1 MAMRFS
7 FITKVA
13 LVIAL
18 ILSAFWG
25 INSYRKSLIPDLMV
39 HNSRLEVLSIPG
51 STLSSIIRGNGTAE
65 EMLDLI
71 ETGKNA
77 ISKYPHETP
86 LGIGNIDRVDR
97 LPGMTVDA
105 SPSWSSHTSMLPSFE
120 IHTVAEEM
128 SSICGECS
136 PTSGSE
142 EEPMIQNSRSS
153 PGLQIGG
160 QTLGVE
166 IPAPKASIPRHQDA
180 TAIIHSD
187 VEAEVHLT
195 RQQTSSNIDSP
206 LAAPTNAPTK
216 STNSS
221 VTRPIVSAMNEPEQ
235 DEPNYVRPIKY
246 TASIGYPATYE
257 LNNQFT
263 VSVAVTKGDNPK
275 VTRDKIRD
283 VSVKDH
289 NIVDETP
296 LMAPAK
302 KVQAKLLYDNLRR
315 EPVETVIQP
324 VYKDYSTLWTWRIT
338 PDKTGAHTITI
349 LVNTVLPN
357 DQPNASITN
366 EYEVIITES
375 MWSKFSRFLGP
386 LIPELLKSEIVSK
399 LVYAPLLAFIVWLVR
414 RIWRS
419 FRRKR
424 KQAAARREETS
435 SA

>member
-1 MAMRFS
+1 MSMRFS

-13 LVIAL
+13 LVIGL

-25 INSYRKSLIPDLMV
+25 INSYRKSLIPESMV
-39 HNSRLEVLSIPG
+39 HNSRLEVLAIPG

-77 ISKYPHETP
+77 MSKYPHETP
-86 LGIGNIDRVDR
+86 PSIGNIDRVVH
-97 LPGMTVDA
+97 LPVVTVDA
-105 SPSWSSHTSMLPSFE
+105 KPRWSTRSSMLPS
-120 IHTVAEEM
+120 IVTHTVAEEM
-128 SSICGECS
+128 PSICGECT
-136 PTSGSE
+136 PTSASE
-142 EEPMIQNSRSS
+142 EEPMIQNSRNS

-160 QTLGVE
+160 ETLGVE
-166 IPAPKASIPRHQDA
+166 IPAPKASIPWHQDA
-180 TAIIHSD
+180 TAIIRSD
-187 VEAEVHLT
+187 VESAVRPT
-195 RQQTSSNIDSP
+195 RQQTSTNIDFPS
-206 LAAPTNAPTK
+206 AAVTQAPTK

-221 VTRPIVSAMNEPEQ
+221 ITRPIVSAMNEPEQ
-235 DEPNYVRPIKY
+235 DEPNYERPIKY

-283 VSVKDH
+283 VSVKGH

-302 KVQAKLLYDNLRR
+302 KVQATLLYDNLRR

-375 MWSKFSRFLGP
+375 MWSKVSRFLGP
-386 LIPELLKSEIVSK
+386 LIPEVLKSEIVSK

-419 FRRKR
+419 IRRKR
-424 KQAAARREETS
+424 KQAVARREETS
-435 SA
+435 